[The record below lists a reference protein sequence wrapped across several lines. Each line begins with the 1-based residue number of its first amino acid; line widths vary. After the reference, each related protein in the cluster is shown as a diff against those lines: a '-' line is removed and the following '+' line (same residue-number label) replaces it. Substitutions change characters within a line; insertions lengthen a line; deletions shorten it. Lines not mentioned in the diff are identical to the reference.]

1 LLSEDTTSGLVVLLL
16 LALAGVSIFS
26 ILGLAGPFGVFWLS
40 ALKNLFGWGV
50 WLFPIFLIVLAAL
63 RIRPPEE
70 RSSGVVIFGVLLSVL
85 SLSSLIDSMIPLDAT
100 LRQQLVGEGGGYI
113 GLFLRYPL
121 ETIFGF
127 WVSLLVLTLLFLA
140 SLLLIFDLPLSHLGK
155 ILFSPFAAI
164 VDFFGGLFQSS
175 GARISSQGERDADY
189 QVHHFS
195 NDEEEEE
202 EDEKEEE
209 DEGEDEEEEEAV
221 AETSES
227 LSGLGSGKSP
237 RFKPVN
243 IDLPLTLLMAST
255 GKPTSGDI
263 DANRELIKHTLE
275 NFGISVEMGDVS
287 VGPTVTQYTLK
298 PDSGVKLSAITS
310 LSNDLALALA
320 AHPIRIE
327 APIPGRPLVGIE
339 VPNKAVARV
348 HLREILE
355 SDGFMKRTSNLA
367 LALGKDVTGLP
378 WVVDLERMPHL
389 LVAGST
395 GSGKSVALNGIILS
409 LLYQNNPADLKF
421 ILVDPK
427 RVEFSIYQHMPHLLT
442 PIITEVPATVN
453 ALKWLL
459 GEMDRRFSLL
469 AEAGHRNIQTYNQK
483 EEERLSYIILVID
496 ELADLMV
503 AAGSEVEGAIIRLAQ
518 MSRAVGIHLILATQR
533 PSVDVITGLIKA
545 NITARI
551 AFSVASLTDSRTI
564 LDTAGAEKLL
574 GRGDLLYVSA
584 EVTKSKRLQGAFVGD
599 DEIRE
604 VVHFLKNKATPEYV
618 TEIAEKKG
626 RGAGGFDDEPDDP
639 LYADAEDLVLTTR
652 KASAS
657 FLQRRMKVGYA
668 RAARL
673 LDILEARG
681 VIGPGDGAKPRDV
694 LIRPD
699 ERDILDSTQPEIDN
713 ADENEEF

>member
-1 LLSEDTTSGLVVLLL
+1 LVVLLL
-16 LALAGVSIFS
+16 LAFAGVSIFS
-26 ILGLAGPFGVFWLS
+26 ILHLAGPFGSFWLGV
-40 ALKNLFGWGV
+40 LKNLFGWGI
-50 WLFPIFLIVLAAL
+50 WLFPTFLIFLATI
-63 RIRPPEE
+63 RMRPPVS
-70 RSSGVVIFGVLLSVL
+70 RPAGVVIFGLLLAIL
-85 SLSSLIDSMIPLDAT
+85 SLSSLFDTLIPLDFD
-100 LRQQLVGEGGGYI
+100 LRRQLVGEGGGYV
-113 GLFLRYPL
+113 GLFLRFPL

-127 WVSLLVLTLLFLA
+127 WVSVLVLFLLFLA
-140 SLLLIFDLPLSHLGK
+140 SILLIFDLPLARLGHLL
-155 ILFSPFAAI
+155 IAPVVVAR
-164 VDFFGGLFQSS
+164 DFFRGLFQAS
-175 GARISSQGERDADY
+175 GQKNYREEATHNDAASY
-189 QVHHFS
+189 QLNRFTMGA
-195 NDEEEEE
+195 DEEEET
-202 EDEKEEE
+202 EEE
-209 DEGEDEEEEEAV
+209 SEEKNSQPA
-221 AETSES
+221 APATLPG
-227 LSGLGSGKSP
+227 LSANRSP
-237 RFKPVN
+237 RFRPVS
-243 IDLPLTLLMAST
+243 IDLPLTLLEESSD
-255 GKPTSGDI
+255 KPTSGDI
-263 DANRELIKHTLE
+263 NANRDLIKLTLE
-275 NFGISVEMGDVS
+275 NFGISVEMADIS

-327 APIPGRPLVGIE
+327 APIPGRSLVGIE

-355 SDGFMKRTSNLA
+355 SEGFQKRTSNLA

-395 GSGKSVALNGIILS
+395 GSGKSVALNGVILS

-459 GEMDRRFSLL
+459 GEMDRRFTVL
-469 AEAGHRNIQTYNQK
+469 AAAGFRNIQAYNQK
-483 EEERLSYIILVID
+483 SVEKMPYIILVID

-503 AAGSEVEGAIIRLAQ
+503 AAGSEVEAAIIRLAQ

-564 LDTAGAEKLL
+564 LDSSGAEKLL

-584 EVTKSKRLQGAFVGD
+584 EVTKPKRLQGAFIGD

-604 VVHFLKNKATPEYV
+604 VVNFLKNKATPEYV
-618 TEIAEKKG
+618 NEIIEKPG
-626 RGAGGFDDEPDDP
+626 RGLGGFDDASDDP
-639 LYADAEDLVLTTR
+639 LYPDVEHLVLTSR

-657 FLQRRMKVGYA
+657 FLQRRLKVGYA

-681 VIGPGDGAKPRDV
+681 VIGPGDGAKPREV
-694 LIRPD
+694 LLALD
-699 ERDILDSTQPEIDN
+699 ERDILDSTIPSESDD
-713 ADENEEF
+713 ADETEEF